1 MRTTLRRAI
10 QGNLTEH
17 RPDLYIVVIWNSVAI
32 MTITDIAII
41 GGVGYALNFL
51 ISRWR
56 RANDPALRTG
66 FFAIIGGFGV
76 MASFHAID
84 LIVRYVSILD
94 FAPQI
99 AQDTRLITY
108 SLFTLASFGSVVFGL
123 TKLGRSICA
132 KFEEQTV
139 SNKLAMA
146 ALQKSELHFRHLVE
160 GSLQGISISD
170 GEKRLFVN
178 QAYADMLG
186 YGSPEDVMEQL
197 PYLQPFMS
205 TEKKDVQTRVQDRL
219 NHGGQGHPFETEMV
233 RKDGAT
239 INVLIM
245 VKAIEWRG
253 RAAVLATLVDITER
267 KHREQAL
274 TESHKLLQSLIDGI
288 PEFVALKNANDEYL
302 FVNRVFEQ
310 WYDVPR
316 EQAIGTTLN
325 DYHPSQ
331 IAKAL
336 TAQEHD
342 AIEKR
347 SPQSVE
353 CEAAWPDGNV
363 RRTIDTRFPVFDEH
377 GKIVARGIIA
387 RDVTELRRTEL
398 NLRQAQKME
407 AIGQLTGGIAHDF
420 NNMLAVILGNLE
432 LATLTLEKNHPA
444 IRYLQ
449 PAMMASDRGATLTQ
463 RLLSFARKQP
473 LQVTTVDLR
482 DLVTD
487 LKDMLRQTLGKQ
499 IDVEVLNP
507 AGLWSCAVDAAQ
519 LEQAL
524 LNLALNARDA
534 MPQGGKLTMQTENVC
549 LDQNFAEENSIEPG
563 HYVVITVSD
572 TGCGLPPDTE
582 EQIFEPF
589 FTTKEVGQGT
599 GLGLSMVWGFVKQ
612 SRGHVTVHSVP
623 DEGTTF
629 RLYLPRS
636 SADAEID
643 NPSRRPS
650 MHRSGP
656 VRFEPSQLFTGTRGR

>member
-1 MRTTLRRAI
+1 MLWRLTLGSSSWGSRKCQTVAASPAEPGGLLSWSSERRLSDYSNA
-10 QGNLTEH
+10 GSDWLWEFDENYTFTYFSE
-17 RPDLYIVVIWNSVAI
+17 PYAAFVGTSVWEAYNDDEMHEALAKRQPFKGFLSVHEQDGMPRWI
-32 MTITDIAII
+32 SS
-41 GGVGYALNFL
+41 GGVPVFDSNGEFRGY
-51 ISRWR
+51 R
-56 RANDPALRTG
+56 
-66 FFAIIGGFGV
+66 GV
-76 MASFHAID
+76 S
-84 LIVRYVSILD
+84 
-94 FAPQI
+94 
-99 AQDTRLITY
+99 TNITQ
-108 SLFTLASFGSVVFGL
+108 
-123 TKLGRSICA
+123 TKLA
-132 KFEEQTV
+132 TT
-139 SNKLAMA
+139 
-146 ALQKSELHFRHLVE
+146 ALQKSELQFRHLVE

-178 QAYADMLG
+178 QAFTNMLG
-186 YGSPEDVMEQL
+186 YSSPQEVLEQL
-197 PYLQPFMS
+197 PYLRPFMG
-205 TEKKDVQTRVQDRL
+205 TEKKDVRTRVQDRL
-219 NHGGQGHPFETEMV
+219 NHGGQGQPFETEMV
-233 RKDGAT
+233 RKDGTT

-245 VKAIEWRG
+245 VKAIEWQG
-253 RAAVLATLVDITER
+253 RAAVLATLIDISER

-274 TESHKLLQSLIDGI
+274 AESHKLLQSLIDGM

-302 FVNRVFEQ
+302 FVNQVFEQ

-316 EQAIGTTLN
+316 EQAIGSTLN

-331 IAKAL
+331 MAKSMTAL
-336 TAQEHD
+336 END

-347 SPQSVE
+347 APQSVE
-353 CEAAWPDGNV
+353 CEATWPDGNV
-363 RRTIDTRFPVFDEH
+363 RRTIDTRFPVFDEN
-377 GKIVARGIIA
+377 GNIVARGTIV

-449 PAMMASDRGATLTQ
+449 PAITASDRGATLTQ

-473 LQVTTVDLR
+473 LRVTTVDLR
-482 DLVTD
+482 NLVTN
-487 LKDMLRQTLGKQ
+487 LKDMLRQTMGKT

-507 AGLWSCAVDAAQ
+507 TGWLWSCEVDPAQ

-534 MPQGGKLTMQTENVC
+534 MPHGGKLTIQTANVC
-549 LDQNFAEENSIEPG
+549 LDQTFAEENSIEPG
-563 HYVVITVSD
+563 HYVVLTVSD

-589 FTTKEVGQGT
+589 FTTKDVGQGT

-612 SRGHVTVHSVP
+612 SRGHVAVHSVP

-636 SADAEID
+636 SADAEI
-643 NPSRRPS
+643 
-650 MHRSGP
+650 
-656 VRFEPSQLFTGTRGR
+656 EATRQSEQAPEYTPIVSSPA